1 MEHTSDDSEG
11 SPRIDVRTL
20 PESIAQLW
28 ETMLRLDPSWD
39 ISIWLDERAKE
50 ELQLI
55 EGQLGREK
63 LRLEQR
69 LHRLETLAKRLK
81 RQREV
86 VEGVV
91 WKDPHQRNLF
101 DVYDTG
107 NKLENEDDGINNE
120 NEGFPA
126 VDYTNLDFGD
136 DPLLVIVSE
145 HIIHVMEVLN
155 SKGISSVHFDLL
167 TQELSEIGIND
178 EEVDEAISWL
188 LQRQMIIELEQDQF
202 SLDI

>member
-86 VEGVV
+86 TEGVV

-101 DVYDTG
+101 DRIMKFTQQRLKYSRLSRRYWIDIYAVFLSQSRNQFAG
-107 NKLENEDDGINNE
+107 N
-120 NEGFPA
+120 
-126 VDYTNLDFGD
+126 
-136 DPLLVIVSE
+136 
-145 HIIHVMEVLN
+145 
-155 SKGISSVHFDLL
+155 
-167 TQELSEIGIND
+167 Q
-178 EEVDEAISWL
+178 
-188 LQRQMIIELEQDQF
+188 
-202 SLDI
+202 

>member
-39 ISIWLDERAKE
+39 ISTWLDERAKE

-86 VEGVV
+86 AEGVV
-91 WKDPHQRNLF
+91 WKDPHQKNLF
-101 DVYDTG
+101 DVYDDENSQDSEI
-107 NKLENEDDGINNE
+107 NKNEDEPIFQVADYGLVADA
-120 NEGFPA
+120 FKA
-126 VDYTNLDFGD
+126 V
-136 DPLLVIVSE
+136 PELV
-145 HIIHVMEVLN
+145 
-155 SKGISSVHFDLL
+155 
-167 TQELSEIGIND
+167 
-178 EEVDEAISWL
+178 EAIKTA
-188 LQRQMIIELEQDQF
+188 QD
-202 SLDI
+202 

>member
-1 MEHTSDDSEG
+1 MEHTSDDSEE

-39 ISIWLDERAKE
+39 ISTWLDERAKE

-86 VEGVV
+86 AEGVV
-91 WKDPHQRNLF
+91 WKDPHQKNLF
-101 DVYDTG
+101 DVYDD
-107 NKLENEDDGINNE
+107 NKQDLEINKSE
-120 NEGFPA
+120 EEIDGFPA
-126 VDYTNLDFGD
+126 VDYTNLEFGD
-136 DPLLVIVSE
+136 DPLLAIVSE
-145 HIIHVMEVLN
+145 HIIHVMELLK
-155 SKGISSVHFDLL
+155 SKGLTSIHFDLL
-167 TQELSEIGIND
+167 LQELSEIGIRD
-178 EEVDEAISWL
+178 EEVDEAITWL
-188 LQRQMIIELEQDQF
+188 LKKQIIVELEQDHF
-202 SLDI
+202 ALDI